1 MKKIKVKAP
10 AKINLTLEVL
20 NRREN
25 GFHDIRS
32 VMQAINLYDYLS
44 FETTESA
51 GGLQIE
57 LSGNNKKLPYD
68 EHNLIYKAAV
78 KYFEKIGAADVYL
91 RCYLEKNI
99 PVEAGLAGGSTDA
112 AATFFALN
120 KLFDNKLS
128 DKEIAEL
135 CAETGSDLNFC
146 YRGGCAICTSRGEK
160 IRPIPFVEMPVSLIR
175 PKDMKISAKE
185 AYSEYDLFER
195 KEYRNYTEELVHLI
209 VRGGFDINLL
219 HNDLELPLCK
229 KYHHINNMKKYIKN
243 SFMSGSGPVFYVLKK
258 NFGMVIE
265 PLDFWYAENLHTIGK
280 GVEEVVQ

>member
-20 NRREN
+20 NRRED

-32 VMQAINLYDYLS
+32 IMQAVNLYDYLS
-44 FETTESA
+44 FETTESD

-57 LSGNNKKLPYD
+57 LSGNNRKLPYD

-78 KYFEKIGAADVYL
+78 KYFEKTGDTDVFL

-99 PVEAGLAGGSTDA
+99 PIEAGLAGGSADA
-112 AATFFALN
+112 AATLFALN

-128 DKEIAEL
+128 EGEINQLCSEL
-135 CAETGSDLNFC
+135 GSDVNFC
-146 YRGGCAICTSRGEK
+146 YKGGCAICSSRGEK
-160 IRPIPFVEMPVSLIR
+160 IRPIPFVEAPVSLIK
-175 PKDMKISAKE
+175 PLDLNISAKE
-185 AYSEYDLFER
+185 AYKEYDLLER
-195 KEYRNYTEELVHLI
+195 TEYRNYTEELVHLI
-209 VRGGFDINLL
+209 VRGGFDLNLI

-229 KYHHINNMKKYIKN
+229 KYHYVNNMKKYIKN
-243 SFMSGSGPVFYVLKK
+243 SFMTGSGPVFYVLKK
-258 NFGMVIE
+258 KFDMVIE

-280 GVEEVVQ
+280 GVEEVL